1 MGLHNAVLFL
11 LHAIKKCCYS
21 ACLVIAEKISASA
34 WRKPDSEQKYFFK
47 ESFMGLTVTE
57 KIIAEHLVHGEM
69 VPGSQIAIRIDQTLT
84 QDATGTMAYLE
95 FEAIGIPRVKTEL
108 SVSYVDHN
116 LVQSDFRNAD
126 DHRFLQSI
134 AAKFGIQFSRPG
146 NGICHQV
153 HLERF
158 ARPGRTLLGS
168 DSHTPTAGGCG
179 MLAMG
184 AGGLDVAMAMAG
196 EPFYLNMPLVV
207 GVNLTGSLQPWVSPK
222 DVILELLRQLSVKG
236 GVGRV
241 MEYFGPGVETLSV
254 TDRGAIANIG
264 TELGATGTV
273 FPSDELTRK
282 FLESQ
287 GRGDQWVE
295 LVADDNVTYADII
308 EINLDELEPMV
319 ACPSSPDNVRKVSEV
334 AGKPVSQ
341 VIIGSCANSSY
352 RDIVLAAEALKE
364 REIDRSVSFE
374 INPGSRQVLENADAA
389 GALRHLIHCG
399 ARIHQSG
406 CLGCIGMGQAP
417 ATDTISM
424 RTFTRNFPG
433 RSGTKNDQVYLCS
446 PEVAVAAAVT
456 GKITDPRELGK
467 APQVS
472 LPDRYIINDNGII
485 PPPEDGSD
493 VEIIR
498 GPNIKPLPDF
508 DPMPDDLQVT
518 ALLKVGDNI
527 TTDHIMPA
535 GSKILPLRSNIPAIS
550 EYVFSAI
557 DPEFSSRSLKAGP
570 VIIIGGENYGQGS
583 SREHAAL
590 APRYLGVRAKL
601 VKSFARIHKANLINF
616 GIVPMTFEDPAD
628 YDRISQ
634 GDTITIPGIR
644 AAMLSGSDTVTVKIN
659 DDQTIQ
665 AKLDLSER
673 DRLILGAGS
682 LLNWVRAKLEAEAA
696 LRCCPLMMTLN
707 LS

>member
-1 MGLHNAVLFL
+1 
-11 LHAIKKCCYS
+11 
-21 ACLVIAEKISASA
+21 
-34 WRKPDSEQKYFFK
+34 
-47 ESFMGLTVTE
+47 MGLTVTE
-57 KIIAEHLVHGEM
+57 KIIAQHLVHGEM
-69 VPGSQIAIRIDQTLT
+69 APGSQIAIRIDQTLT

-116 LVQSDFRNAD
+116 LLQSDFRNAD

-158 ARPGRTLLGS
+158 ARPGKTLLGS

-196 EPFYLNMPLVV
+196 EPFFLNMPLVV
-207 GVNLTGSLQPWVSPK
+207 GIRLTGSLQPWVSPK
-222 DVILELLRQLSVKG
+222 DVILELLRRLSVKG
-236 GVGRV
+236 GVGKV

-254 TDRGAIANIG
+254 TDRAAIANIG

-273 FPSDELTRK
+273 FPSDAVTKK

-295 LVADDNVTYADII
+295 LTADDNVTYADII

-319 ACPSSPDNVRKVSEV
+319 ACPSSPDNVKKVKEV
-334 AGKPVSQ
+334 AGQPVAQ

-352 RDIVLAAEALKE
+352 RDIVLAAEALK
-364 REIDRSVSFE
+364 DRDVHPSVSFE

-399 ARIHQSG
+399 ARIHQCG

-417 ATDTISM
+417 ATGTISM

-433 RSGTKNDQVYLCS
+433 RSGTKDDKVFLCS

-456 GKITDPRELGK
+456 GKITDPRELGQ
-467 APQVS
+467 APAVS
-472 LPDRYIINDNGII
+472 LPDQYIINDNGII
-485 PPPEDGSD
+485 PPPEDGSS

-508 DPMPDDLQVT
+508 DPMPDDLQAT

-557 DPEFSSRSLKAGP
+557 DPEFAQKSLAAGP

-616 GIVPMTFEDPAD
+616 GIVPMTFVNASD
-628 YDRISQ
+628 YDKINQ
-634 GDTITIPGIR
+634 GDSITIPGIR
-644 AAMLSGSDTVTVKIN
+644 AALLSGSDTVTVKIN
-659 DDQTIQ
+659 SDETIQ
-665 AKLDLSER
+665 ARLELSER

-682 LLNWVRAKLEAEAA
+682 LLNWVRAKIEAG
-696 LRCCPLMMTLN
+696 N
-707 LS
+707 V